1 LENRTDFGSASD
13 QFRFTLTS
21 RPKSGAVSVRFAGGR
36 IEVSVPQETLYHW
49 ANSEEV
55 GIYAGQQTK
64 GEVALTIAI
73 EKISAAWTEV
83 APRTTR
89 KTPILIH

>member
-1 LENRTDFGSASD
+1 
-13 QFRFTLTS
+13 
-21 RPKSGAVSVRFAGGR
+21 
-36 IEVSVPQETLYHW
+36 VPQETLFHW

-55 GIYAGQQTK
+55 GLYAEQQTK
-64 GEVALTIAI
+64 CEVALRIAI